1 MRKKI
6 KTFSVCA
13 VVVGSKFI
21 GHFGHFQAESEAKAI
36 EMAWKEADVSLC
48 HQCASECEG
57 AEVEELRAEEVE
69 P

>member
-1 MRKKI
+1 MSKKI

-21 GHFGHFQAESEAKAI
+21 GHFQAESEAKAI

-48 HQCASECEG
+48 HQCASECES
-57 AEVEELRAEEVE
+57 AEIEELRAEEVE

>member
-6 KTFSVCA
+6 RTYSVCA

-21 GHFGHFQAESEAKAI
+21 GRFQAESEAKAI

-48 HQCASECEG
+48 HRCASECEG